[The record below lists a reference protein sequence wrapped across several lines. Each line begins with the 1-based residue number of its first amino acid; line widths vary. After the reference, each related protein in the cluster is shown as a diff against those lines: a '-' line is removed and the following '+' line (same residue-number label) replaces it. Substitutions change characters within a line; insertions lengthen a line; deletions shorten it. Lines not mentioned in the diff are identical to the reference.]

1 MNATNILP
9 ICHINFHC
17 NTALHRRDRWRN
29 CRSLRPRHT
38 RSNGLAATI
47 KAICISCISLVQAET
62 QVICLTFRNEH
73 DALRE
78 KLQNLEKK
86 ILVGGE
92 NLLEKAEVQEQLL
105 EASARELEERRRKE
119 EQLRQALQ
127 QKEVQSG
134 A

>member
-1 MNATNILP
+1 MNNSIAAISKATCIP
-9 ICHINFHC
+9 
-17 NTALHRRDRWRN
+17 
-29 CRSLRPRHT
+29 
-38 RSNGLAATI
+38 
-47 KAICISCISLVQAET
+47 CISVSWIQTQT
-62 QVICLTFRNEH
+62 QVTYLTFRNEH

-105 EASARELEERRRKE
+105 EASARELEQRRRKE

-127 QKEVQSG
+127 QKEVQSV
-134 A
+134 

>member
-1 MNATNILP
+1 M
-9 ICHINFHC
+9 
-17 NTALHRRDRWRN
+17 
-29 CRSLRPRHT
+29 RPRHT
-38 RSNGLAATI
+38 RSNGLAATS
-47 KAICISCISLVQAET
+47 KAICIACLIVPKAET

-127 QKEVQSG
+127 QKEVQPG

>member
-1 MNATNILP
+1 ME
-9 ICHINFHC
+9 
-17 NTALHRRDRWRN
+17 RRN
-29 CRSLRPRHT
+29 CRSLRPKHT
-38 RSNGLAATI
+38 KSNGIAATSAAVCTPYI
-47 KAICISCISLVQAET
+47 IVAQTQT
-62 QVICLTFRNEH
+62 QVLCLPFRNEH

-134 A
+134 T

>member
-1 MNATNILP
+1 
-9 ICHINFHC
+9 
-17 NTALHRRDRWRN
+17 
-29 CRSLRPRHT
+29 
-38 RSNGLAATI
+38 LAATI
-47 KAICISCISLVQAET
+47 KAICISCIILVQAET

>member
-1 MNATNILP
+1 MYNCGTGR
-9 ICHINFHC
+9 
-17 NTALHRRDRWRN
+17 NT
-29 CRSLRPRHT
+29 
-38 RSNGLAATI
+38 SNLFD
-47 KAICISCISLVQAET
+47 
-62 QVICLTFRNEH
+62 FRNEH

>member
-1 MNATNILP
+1 MR
-9 ICHINFHC
+9 H
-17 NTALHRRDRWRN
+17 
-29 CRSLRPRHT
+29 RHT
-38 RSNGLAATI
+38 RSNGLAATG
-47 KAICISCISLVQAET
+47 KAICIPCIIVEQTQT

-105 EASARELEERRRKE
+105 EASARELDERRYKE

>member
-1 MNATNILP
+1 M
-9 ICHINFHC
+9 
-17 NTALHRRDRWRN
+17 
-29 CRSLRPRHT
+29 RPRHT
-38 RSNGLAATI
+38 GSNGLAAVS
-47 KAICISCISLVQAET
+47 KATCIPCVIVAQAET
-62 QVICLTFRNEH
+62 QVICLAFRNEH

>member
-1 MNATNILP
+1 MYN
-9 ICHINFHC
+9 CGRGR
-17 NTALHRRDRWRN
+17 NT
-29 CRSLRPRHT
+29 
-38 RSNGLAATI
+38 SNLFD
-47 KAICISCISLVQAET
+47 
-62 QVICLTFRNEH
+62 FRNEH

>member
-1 MNATNILP
+1 M
-9 ICHINFHC
+9 
-17 NTALHRRDRWRN
+17 R
-29 CRSLRPRHT
+29 LRHS
-38 RSNGLAATI
+38 RSNGLAATS
-47 KAICISCISLVQAET
+47 KAICIPRIIVAQTQT

-105 EASARELEERRRKE
+105 EASARELDERRHKE

-127 QKEVQSG
+127 QKEVQPG

>member
-1 MNATNILP
+1 M
-9 ICHINFHC
+9 
-17 NTALHRRDRWRN
+17 
-29 CRSLRPRHT
+29 
-38 RSNGLAATI
+38 AATI
-47 KAICISCISLVQAET
+47 KAICISCIILVQAET